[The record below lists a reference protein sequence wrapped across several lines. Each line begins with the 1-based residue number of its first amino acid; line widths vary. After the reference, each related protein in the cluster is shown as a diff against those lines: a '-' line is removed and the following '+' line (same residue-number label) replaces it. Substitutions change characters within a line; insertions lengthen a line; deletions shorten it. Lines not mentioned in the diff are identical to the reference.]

1 MSNGLFCM
9 QTRQKQRCATYTP
22 AKRDARPKNDIGMN
36 IGNKFPLP
44 LIYMPERHWV
54 VHILAV
60 LKVNRLSTVLSKS
73 HFYSREKHFKS

>member
-1 MSNGLFCM
+1 MWNKGLVLRKGWGLSGLGLL
-9 QTRQKQRCATYTP
+9 TL
-22 AKRDARPKNDIGMN
+22 
-36 IGNKFPLP
+36 NKGLKGQNASEMRG
-44 LIYMPERHWV
+44 LGHYIYIYMPERHWV